1 MTIIEILNATLV
13 DKQIE
18 LHLFSFKMTTTS
30 QIEYRVWFVRD
41 NEFLRSD
48 KRCNY
53 IGLVDVII
61 TEVLGFSDRYE
72 GDSLYF
78 NVKVITPG
86 EAYNSEHN
94 ISVCVDT
101 SFNLISL

>member
-30 QIEYRVWFVRD
+30 QIEYRVWFGKG

-61 TEVLGFSDRYE
+61 TGVSGFSVPYE
-72 GDSLYF
+72 GNSLYF
-78 NVKVITPG
+78 NTKVITPG
-86 EAYNSEHN
+86 DAYNSEHN

-101 SFNLISL
+101 SFKLISL